1 MFNRYRVSVL
11 QDESNS
17 GDWLHNNVNVLN
29 TTELKKGCES
39 KLHILCILPQLKIKR
54 RDEFHLQ
61 LFIIKCN
68 FYPEKSENGSR
79 SVMSNFLRPYGLWG
93 ITLYMEFSRQEYWSG

>member
-1 MFNRYRVSVL
+1 MFNGYRVSVL

-29 TTELKKGCES
+29 TTELKKGCN
-39 KLHILCILPQLKIKR
+39 HILCILPQLKIKR
-54 RDEFHLQ
+54 RDVFHFQ

-68 FYPEKSENGSR
+68 FYPEKSENVSC
-79 SVMSNFLRPYGLWG
+79 SIMSNFLRPYGLWG
-93 ITLYMEFSRQEYWSG
+93 ITLSMEFSRQEYLSG